1 MYFPF
6 ASGATASPYSLPTHE
21 KNTHMALKQSLTPT
35 VFVVDDDDAVRRALT
50 ALMES
55 IGYDC
60 ETFATATEYLE
71 QFDAQRPG
79 VLVLDIR
86 MPEMTGL
93 ELQVKLN
100 ERGVRIPIIFIT
112 GHGDVPMAVEAMKK
126 GAFGFI
132 QKPFRDQDLIDRVN
146 HALRRDAVEREEQ
159 EKRNDTSRRWHSLT
173 PRERQVCHLVV
184 AGHANKEV
192 GEQLGLSERT
202 VEIHRG
208 RVMQKM
214 GVRAV
219 AQLVHKYASLSEA
232 EIQLAGDL
240 PDEEE

>member
-6 ASGATASPYSLPTHE
+6 ASGATASPYPLPTLD
-21 KNTHMALKQSLTPT
+21 KNVLMPPKQSLTPT
-35 VFVVDDDDAVRRALT
+35 IFVVDDDDAVRRALT

-55 IGYDC
+55 IGYEC
-60 ETFATATEYLE
+60 QTYGTATEYLR
-71 QFDAQRPG
+71 QFDPQSPG

-93 ELQVKLN
+93 ELQAKLN
-100 ERGVRIPIIFIT
+100 ELGTRIPIIFIT

-146 HALRRDAVEREEQ
+146 HALRRDALEREEQ
-159 EKRNDTSRRWHSLT
+159 EKRDETSRRWQSLT

-184 AGHANKEV
+184 AGQANKEI
-192 GEQLGLSERT
+192 GEELGLSERT

-219 AQLVHKYASLSEA
+219 AQLVHKYASLSDA
-232 EIQLAGDL
+232 ETQSLGDL
-240 PDEEE
+240 ADEED